1 MRIERSEFGHEYG
14 QGVYRFGY
22 CEYAYSEPGDAPA
35 ELYANGW
42 LPHTADPA
50 VKNRFYMARGARVVL
65 AKYAFTSENR
75 RIAKRFDSKF
85 TVSRITPE
93 QVTEDIRTLFLTYF
107 AERHGPRVMPEA
119 RLQSI
124 FELPLPLEL
133 VVYKKDEVVTA
144 AVLEIGDA
152 SFGHIYYSAYDVSLI
167 NQSLGMWLMLDVA
180 RQAKAAGREHYYLG
194 TVYGEKALYKANLEP
209 IEFWDGSTWN
219 PDIAALK
226 TLARSDS
233 K

>member
-22 CEYAYSEPGDAPA
+22 CEYAYSEAGDDPA
-35 ELYANGW
+35 RIYADGW

-50 VKNRFYMARGARVVL
+50 IRNRFYMARGARVVL
-65 AKYAFTSENR
+65 KDYTYTSENR
-75 RIAKRFDSKF
+75 RVAKRFDGMF
-85 TVSRITPE
+85 TTERIVPNA
-93 QVTEDIRTLFLTYF
+93 VDADIRTLFLKYF

-119 RLQSI
+119 RLESI
-124 FELPLPLEL
+124 LATPLPLEV
-133 VVYKKDEVVTA
+133 VVYKKGGVVTA

-152 SFGHIYYSAYDVSLI
+152 TFGHIYYSAYDLSLI
-167 NQSLGMWLMLDVA
+167 QQSLGMWLMLDVA
-180 RQAKAAGREHYYLG
+180 RQAKEAGRKHYYLG

-209 IEFWDGSTWN
+209 LEFWDGTHWVR
-219 PDIAALK
+219 DAAKLK
-226 TLARSDS
+226 ALARADA